1 MNTTEYFKR
10 TIQAYLEE
18 RAMEDEL
25 FAAKYDNP
33 DKNNYL
39 YNNLFVGIRCGCRYN
54 SSNRLCN
61 SSGFT
66 DYLTN
71 I

>member
-33 DKNNYL
+33 DKN
-39 YNNLFVGIRCGCRYN
+39 IDDCGLRGKYPWMETYPP
-54 SSNRLCN
+54 SQIS
-61 SSGFT
+61 
-66 DYLTN
+66 
-71 I
+71 

>member
-1 MNTTEYFKR
+1 MNPTEYFKR

-33 DKNNYL
+33 DKNIHL
-39 YNNLFVGIRCGCRYN
+39 EIGRASCRE
-54 SSNRLCN
+54 RV
-61 SSGFT
+61 
-66 DYLTN
+66 
-71 I
+71 

>member
-25 FAAKYDNP
+25 FAAKYDNGYVYQSGSQVHQSKKADTP
-33 DKNNYL
+33 DAE
-39 YNNLFVGIRCGCRYN
+39 
-54 SSNRLCN
+54 
-61 SSGFT
+61 
-66 DYLTN
+66 
-71 I
+71 